1 MAKNMT
7 QGDPLKL
14 VLKFMGPLLIG
25 NIFQQLYSISDVII
39 VGRTIGINALAAV
52 GASMPVFGLMLF
64 ITLGLTSG
72 FTVLT
77 GQFYGGEKYDT
88 MRRSVAISII
98 LSTIVTIIL
107 DITVF
112 TGIDFILDMMRVP
125 EVIYADVRSYILIV
139 TAGLWAMIGYNFL
152 SGVLRALGDSKTP
165 LYFLVFSTIVN
176 VVLALF
182 FILYLGWGVPGS
194 ALAIILSE
202 GLSGI
207 LCLWYIR
214 RSYPMLHLKRED
226 WRWDGNFALKHLKM
240 GVPMAGQFSLIGIG
254 LILIQSVTNSF
265 GPEAIAGFTAAGRV
279 EQIAL
284 QPMVSFGIAV
294 SVFTAQNYGAGKYER
309 IREAVSSLSKL
320 AFLMAFTAAIMIFM
334 FSENIIGI
342 FLKSSSSGVMYYA
355 ESYLHISIFFYFF
368 LNQIFVYRGAVQ
380 GMGNSIIPFI
390 SACVE
395 LCMRIG
401 AAVFLA
407 GSMGYKGVC
416 FASPIAWVA
425 GASVLFMCYRYLINK
440 ATKSSLDLQ

>member
-294 SVFTAQNYGAGKYER
+294 SVFTAQNYE
-309 IREAVSSLSKL
+309 
-320 AFLMAFTAAIMIFM
+320 
-334 FSENIIGI
+334 IGRAH
-342 FLKSSSSGVMYYA
+342 V
-355 ESYLHISIFFYFF
+355 
-368 LNQIFVYRGAVQ
+368 
-380 GMGNSIIPFI
+380 
-390 SACVE
+390 
-395 LCMRIG
+395 
-401 AAVFLA
+401 
-407 GSMGYKGVC
+407 
-416 FASPIAWVA
+416 
-425 GASVLFMCYRYLINK
+425 
-440 ATKSSLDLQ
+440 

>member
-1 MAKNMT
+1 MT

-52 GASMPVFGLMLF
+52 GASLPVFALMLF

-77 GQFYGGEKYDT
+77 GQYYGGEKYDL
-88 MRRSVAISII
+88 MRRSVAVSII
-98 LSTIVTIIL
+98 LSTIVTIVL
-107 DITVF
+107 DIAVF
-112 TGIDFILDMMRVP
+112 AGIDLILAMMRVP
-125 EVIYADVRSYILIV
+125 EVIYSDVKSYILII
-139 TAGLWAMIGYNFL
+139 TAGLWAMIAYNFL

-165 LYFLVFSTIVN
+165 LYFLVFSTIIN
-176 VVLALF
+176 VILALF

-202 GLSGI
+202 GISGI
-207 LCLWYIR
+207 LCLGYIR
-214 RSYPMLHLKRED
+214 KSYPILHLKRGD
-226 WRWDGNFALKHLKM
+226 WHWDSEFALKHLKM

-254 LILIQSVTNSF
+254 LILIQSVMNSF

-279 EQIAL
+279 EQMAL

-309 IREAVSSLSKL
+309 IKKAVSSLSKL
-320 AFLMAFTAAIMIFM
+320 AFLMAFLAAFMIFA
-334 FSENIIGI
+334 FSEDVISI
-342 FLKSSSSGVMYYA
+342 FLKTNSPEVMHYA

-407 GSMGYKGVC
+407 EIMGYRGVC

-425 GASVLFMCYRYLINK
+425 GATVLFICYKYLINK
-440 ATKSSLDLQ
+440 ASKKNIIQE